1 MQPTKCRSVP
11 QCAHRRQQA
20 LDGKSDCGIRWLSF
34 DLNMLPAQ
42 ACAQRLALLT
52 HRKVRWPALFVGFID
67 MIDRF
72 TIEAFSIVPAECIV
86 GQRLGFYYE
95 LVATLLLPILTFLLI
110 LLMAFV
116 VYSVELWQVRRA
128 KCANAFSC

>member
-1 MQPTKCRSVP
+1 
-11 QCAHRRQQA
+11 
-20 LDGKSDCGIRWLSF
+20 
-34 DLNMLPAQ
+34 MLPAW
-42 ACAQRLALLT
+42 ACAQRLALST

-95 LVATLLLPILTFLLI
+95 LVATLALPILTFLLI

-128 KCANAFSC
+128 KCANTLSC

>member
-1 MQPTKCRSVP
+1 ML

-20 LDGKSDCGIRWLSF
+20 LDGKSDCGIRWHSF
-34 DLNMLPAQ
+34 DPNKLPAQ
-42 ACAQRLALLT
+42 ACAQRFALST

>member
-1 MQPTKCRSVP
+1 
-11 QCAHRRQQA
+11 
-20 LDGKSDCGIRWLSF
+20 
-34 DLNMLPAQ
+34 MLPAW
-42 ACAQRLALLT
+42 ACSQGLAVST

-95 LVATLLLPILTFLLI
+95 LVATLALPILTYLLI

-116 VYSVELWQVRRA
+116 VCSVELWQVRRA